1 MNHKQIENSVLNKVT
16 PTKNYRKKLEQ
27 NIKELQ
33 QKIEREIQKKD
44 LPVEIELVGSTAKD
58 TYLQGNLD
66 IDFFLKFPIDFSKE
80 KIAENALSIGKKILT
95 KTEESYAEHPY
106 LRGYYK
112 EYKTEIVPCYKIEKA
127 SQKLSAVDRT
137 PLHTKYVKNNL
148 SEKQKSEVRLLK
160 QFLKGIGCYGA
171 EAEIEGFSGY
181 LCEILIIKYSTFRQ
195 LIKNAINW
203 KNGEKI
209 ILKTG
214 KHPDFDTPL
223 VFIDPVDN
231 NRNVASALTKNK
243 FNFFIEACK
252 NYQNKPQITYFF
264 PNPVKPWTKEQIK
277 KQIQKTEYKY
287 LGIKTKK
294 PDIIPENLY
303 PQIRKAT
310 RSIHDECKRNDFK
323 IKDATFHVNQKSI
336 YIIIKTENKN
346 LPEIKTHT
354 GPPIKLKKNT
364 QEFIKKWENNPLVKK
379 GPYKQNNRLYV
390 DIKRQYTNIEKFL
403 KNEITKLSLGKHLD
417 QIFTKKYEIQKNNEL
432 LTEKLRVFWTQ
443 YLDGKNPW
451 DR

>member
-1 MNHKQIENSVLNKVT
+1 MNYKQIEKSVLQRVT
-16 PTKNYRKKLEQ
+16 PTKDYREKLEQ
-27 NIKELQ
+27 NIKELE
-33 QKIEREIQKKD
+33 QKIENEIQKKH

-66 IDFFLKFPIDFSKE
+66 IDFFLKFPTTFSKE
-80 KIAENALSIGKKILT
+80 KIAENALSIGKKLLT

-137 PLHTKYVKNNL
+137 PLHTKYVKKHL
-148 SEKQKSEVRLLK
+148 KEKQKQEVRLLK

-181 LCEILIIKYSTFRQ
+181 LCEILIIKYGTFQQ
-195 LIKNAINW
+195 LIKNATNW
-203 KNGEKI
+203 KNGIKLY
-209 ILKTG
+209 LKPG
-214 KHPDFDTPL
+214 KNPDFDTPL

-243 FNFFIEACK
+243 FQLFIKACK
-252 NYQNKPQITYFF
+252 DYQSKPQITYFF

-277 KQIQKTEYKY
+277 KHIQKPEYKY
-287 LGIKTKK
+287 LGLKTTK

-310 RSIHDECKRNDFK
+310 RSIKDACKRNDFK
-323 IKDATFHVNQKSI
+323 IKDITFHVNQKSI

-354 GPPIKLKKNT
+354 GPPANLKKNT

-379 GPYKQNNRLYV
+379 GPYEKNSRLYV

-403 KNEITKLSLGKHLD
+403 KNNLKTLSLGKHLD
-417 QIFTKKYEIQKNNEL
+417 KIFMKKVEIQKNNEL
-432 LTEKLRVFWTQ
+432 LTENLRVFWTQ
-443 YLDGKNPW
+443 YFDGKKSW
-451 DR
+451 ER